1 MSRRLATILL
11 LVGTAAMVHVG
22 EVATPA
28 TPATPTAT
36 LSLPVRVALIA
47 AGVSLVVAVRVVLR
61 SRRSR

>member
-11 LVGTAAMVHVG
+11 LAGTAAMVHVG

-28 TPATPTAT
+28 TSTAT

-47 AGVSLVVAVRVVLR
+47 AGVSLVVVVRMVLR

>member
-11 LVGTAAMVHVG
+11 LAGTVAMVQVG

-28 TPATPTAT
+28 TPTAT
-36 LSLPVRVALIA
+36 LALPLRVALIA
-47 AGVSLVVAVRVVLR
+47 AGVALVVAVRVVLR